1 MASTRR
7 PSSAPRSRLRL
18 IGGALRGR
26 LIEFTEE
33 PGLRPTPDRVR
44 ETLFNWLQPLIAGS
58 HCLDLFAGSGALG
71 FEALSRGAS
80 SVTLVE
86 HSVTVGAVLRANASR
101 LGATEI
107 EITTS
112 EAIAWLRR
120 GVKRRYDIVF
130 LDPPFHSGLL
140 EQALDVLGNGEILSP
155 GALVYLE
162 SDSNEAPPQTPEG
175 WSVYR
180 DKRAGQVAYRL
191 LRARAC

>member
-1 MASTRR
+1 MASTRH
-7 PSSAPRSRLRL
+7 PSSALRSRLRL
-18 IGGALRGR
+18 IGGAWRGR
-26 LIEFTEE
+26 HIEFSEE

-44 ETLFNWLQPLIAGS
+44 ETLFNWLQPLMAGS

-86 HSVTVGAVLRANASR
+86 QSGTVAAALRANASR
-101 LGATEI
+101 LGATDI
-107 EITTS
+107 EIVTGD
-112 EAIAWLRR
+112 ALAWLRR

-140 EQALDVLGNGEILSP
+140 KQALEILGGEGMLSP

-162 SDSNEAPPQTPEG
+162 SDSAEELPSLPEG

-180 DKRAGQVAYRL
+180 DKRAGKVAYRL
-191 LRARAC
+191 LKAKES